1 MYYVRAVISG
11 TKNYKE
17 YTSEEVRFTINNT
30 SISSGKNDNDETI
43 VEIGNEDK
51 GVDPELV
58 LNVEKKDNGSV
69 SIKKHNVQEVYSI
82 TLTKNGE
89 IADIKDAYTV
99 KLLLS
104 EELRGRDGIKIH
116 IVDENGKVTEVKAEI
131 KDGYAVFTTMQFG
144 TFVISEQI
152 ATVPVG
158 LIVAVSIGAVVAAG
172 LIVACVLVFLKKKRG
187 EQ

>member
-1 MYYVRAVISG
+1 M
-11 TKNYKE
+11 
-17 YTSEEVRFTINNT
+17 
-30 SISSGKNDNDETI
+30 
-43 VEIGNEDK
+43 
-51 GVDPELV
+51 
-58 LNVEKKDNGSV
+58 
-69 SIKKHNVQEVYSI
+69 
-82 TLTKNGE
+82 
-89 IADIKDAYTV
+89 
-99 KLLLS
+99 LS

>member
-1 MYYVRAVISG
+1 MKKYLKTALIACLAVCMIAC
-11 TKNYKE
+11 TAVFA
-17 YTSEEVRFTINNT
+17 TACTDT
-30 SISSGKNDNDETI
+30 GKYEITLVYADDNSPA
-43 VEIGNEDK
+43 K
-51 GVDPELV
+51 GVMVNFCEV
-58 LNVEKKDNGSV
+58 GGSCV
-69 SIKKHNVQEVYSI
+69 PQA
-82 TLTKNGE
+82 T
-89 IADIKDAYTV
+89 
-99 KLLLS
+99 
-104 EELRGRDGIKIH
+104 
-116 IVDENGKVTEVKAEI
+116 DENGKVTEVKAEI